1 MFSNGAI
8 VGIVGVLVGSL
19 LAYWFV
25 RTAKSADD
33 RQQARGLLT
42 AVHRDVVMGVR
53 HFGEYGK
60 PVTDP
65 AWRLPTSAWTAAFS
79 FLASIRALS
88 TDEITTLADFFDVAV
103 QMNYCLDRVA
113 DPARAGFQS
122 AEVNRARVKVGHAI
136 NPEPPYSE
144 PLTAR
149 ALSAID
155 AALTRL
161 R

>member
-1 MFSNGAI
+1 MVSNDAI

-25 RTAKSADD
+25 RVSKSADD

-88 TDEITTLADFFDVAV
+88 ADEIATLADFFDVAV
-103 QMNYCLDRVA
+103 QMNYCLDCVA
-113 DPARAGFQS
+113 DPARAGHQI
-122 AEVNRARVKVGHAI
+122 AEVNRARIKVEHAI
-136 NPEPPYSE
+136 DPKPPYSE

-161 R
+161 G